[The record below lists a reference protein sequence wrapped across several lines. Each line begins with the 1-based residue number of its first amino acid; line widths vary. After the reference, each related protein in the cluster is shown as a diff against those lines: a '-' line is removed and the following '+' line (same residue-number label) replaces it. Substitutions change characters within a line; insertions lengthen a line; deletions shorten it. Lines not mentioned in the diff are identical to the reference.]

1 MRHDD
6 KLTIKEHRLKM
17 QNLAIVKRLHPAGYL
32 CLVLLCLFSMQS
44 FALYCAN
51 PGGQGSG
58 TISETGNISDTGKVQ
73 YYKPIN
79 GTKATGSTT
88 ITFTASTSLAAND
101 MVLVIQMQGA
111 DINSTQSSSYGNGV
125 SGSPAS
131 GWLNNTNFKAGYYE
145 YATVLSSSGST
156 ITLKQGLVHS
166 YHQAD
171 AGTQGKRRYQVIRVP
186 QYTSLTLS
194 GNLTSKAWDGDTG
207 GVLPLDVA
215 NTLDFNGH
223 SITMAA
229 KGFRGGGGRNH
240 TGRSGL
246 SNADFRQPSRNNNNG
261 AHGSKGEGIAGTPRY
276 TWDGTSSGRQ
286 DNTTEGYPNGSYAMG
301 APANAGG
308 GGTDG
313 MPSTNEENA
322 GGGGGGNGGAGGRG
336 GNSWRT
342 NLPTG
347 GWGGAAF
354 PAAPNRIVM
363 GGGGGAGTMNNYD
376 QSGVYP
382 HGGVGGGIVLIRA
395 GSITGTGTINA
406 NGGGGPIPANDGA
419 GGGGA
424 GGSVVVIANSQTGSL
439 TINAK
444 GGNGGNVN
452 FGDPHGPGGG
462 GGGGVVFTNSA
473 VSALVNTSQG
483 QSGRAGNG
491 TTQWPYQYFGATPSG
506 GASGNSIP
514 NASPEAID
522 GTDPGSNCYLYQ
534 SDLVIE
540 KVRNSGSMQA
550 GGVANFLITV
560 TNNGPDATVATIQV
574 TDVLDSRFTYVGFSG
589 TGWTCS
595 ATGQVVSCLHT
606 GVLANQASS
615 QVIIQTQIAAVATRQ
630 TIFNTA
636 SVALAVGSS
645 NNSDPI
651 IANNSATLEDTIY
664 GATESGNKF
673 MYLYPTSTTVGT
685 LDRSVPTVAATQNM
699 GTGSEPNNRLMTL
712 SLTPFLS
719 GNLSLNA
726 EDILVKVCMKPS
738 NTGNQRL
745 RQVSASLYQGST
757 QIGSTNTV
765 AFSNHNYLFYIFALP
780 LNSAVTV
787 NSGTAL
793 SLRLQNVSN
802 DTSDTVTISNNA
814 DGTDCLGEGP
824 SRVEV
829 ETSTVINV
837 SSVKVFNQPHPA
849 GIEVSRVLEGSTVY
863 VRSVVT
869 DPFGHAD
876 INNNSIVDVMNG
888 TSVLAGNFA
897 QTAVLS
903 ATGNTKTFEY
913 AVVLPTVPSL
923 GQYDLRV
930 TANEGTEGTIRHR
943 AAAAIELTS
952 DPALTVNK
960 QVDKSEVSPGEEVR
974 YSLQVNNSSLS
985 TVGDAYQITVVDVLP
1000 EFTSLKIQAPIVEYT
1015 DGGLSPFIN
1024 SGLTVANIEYSNDGG
1039 ATWVYTPVSEAG
1051 GAPVGFDALVQ
1062 QIRIR
1067 FNGKM
1072 VPNTAFK
1079 LEYSLRLD

>member
-1 MRHDD
+1 MR
-6 KLTIKEHRLKM
+6 
-17 QNLAIVKRLHPAGYL
+17 NLAIYKRLKAASYL
-32 CLVLLCLFSMQS
+32 GLSLLCLFSMPS

-58 TISETGNISDTGKVQ
+58 TITETGDITGNTKVQ
-73 YYKPIN
+73 YYQPVN
-79 GTKATGSTT
+79 GTKAVGSTT
-88 ITFTASTSLAAND
+88 ITFTAVPSLAAND

-131 GWLNNTNFKAGYYE
+131 GWLNDTNFKAGHYE
-145 YATVLSSSGST
+145 YATVLSRSNRT
-156 ITLKQGLVHS
+156 ITLKQGLVRS

-171 AGTQGKRRYQVIRVP
+171 ATSTEGKRRYQVIRVP
-186 QYTSLTLS
+186 QYTNLTLS
-194 GNLTSKAWDGDTG
+194 GNLTGKAWDGNTG

-215 NTLDFNGH
+215 NTLNFAGH
-223 SITMAA
+223 TIEMNS
-229 KGFRGGGGRNH
+229 KGFRGGGGVNH
-240 TGRSGL
+240 TGASSGL
-246 SNADFRQPSRNNNNG
+246 TNTDYRVNSSNSAG
-261 AHGSKGEGIAGTPRY
+261 YGHGSKGEGIAGTPSY
-276 TWDGTSSGRQ
+276 IWNGITSDRSSTG
-286 DNTTEGYPNGSYAMG
+286 TEGYPNGSYARG
-301 APANAGG
+301 APGNAGG

-313 MPSTNEENA
+313 RPSANDQNS
-322 GGGGGGNGGAGGRG
+322 GGGGGGNGGAGGQG
-336 GNSWRT
+336 GNSWST
-342 NLPTG
+342 NMPTG
-347 GWGGAAF
+347 GYGGAAF

-363 GGGGGAGTMNNYD
+363 GGGGGAGTMNNYGE
-376 QSGVYP
+376 SGVYP

-395 GSITGTGTINA
+395 GRITGTGTINA

-424 GGSVVVIANSQTGSL
+424 GGTVIVIANSQTGSL
-439 TINAK
+439 SINAK
-444 GGNGGNVN
+444 GGNGADVA

-473 VSALVNTSQG
+473 VSGIVDTSQG

-491 TTQWPYQYFGATPSG
+491 TTQWPYQYYGASPSG
-506 GASGNSIP
+506 GASGNTIP
-514 NASPEAID
+514 NMSPEAID

-540 KVRNSGSMQA
+540 KARNSGSMQA

-560 TNNGPDATVATIQV
+560 TNNGPDATVAAIQV
-574 TDVLDSRFTYVGFSG
+574 TDVLDSRFTYTGFSG
-589 TGWTCS
+589 TGWACT
-595 ATGQVVSCLHT
+595 ATGQVVSCTRT
-606 GVLANQASS
+606 GVLANLASS
-615 QVIIQTQIAAVATRQ
+615 QVLIQTQIAAVATRQ

-636 SVALAVGSS
+636 SVALAVGNS

-673 MYLYPTSTTVGT
+673 MYLYPTSTTAGT
-685 LDRSVPTVAATQNM
+685 LRRGVPSAVVRQDM
-699 GTGSEPNNRLMTL
+699 GTGSAPNNRLMTL
-712 SLTPFLS
+712 LLTPALS

-738 NTGNQRL
+738 TTGNQRL
-745 RQVSASLYQGST
+745 RQVSAALYQGST

-814 DGTDCLGEGP
+814 DGTDCLSEGP

-837 SSVKVFNQPHPA
+837 NSVKVFNQPHPA

-952 DPALTVNK
+952 DPALA
-960 QVDKSEVSPGEEVR
+960 VDKQADKSAVSPGEEVQ
-974 YSLQVNNSSLS
+974 YTLTINNSTVT
-985 TVGDAYQITVVDVLP
+985 TVGDAYQIVVIDKLP
-1000 EFTSLKIQAPIVEYT
+1000 EFTSLKLGTPSVLFT
-1015 DGGLSPFIN
+1015 DGASPFIN
-1024 SGLTVANIEYSNDGG
+1024 SGLTVASTQYSDDAG
-1039 ATWVYTPVSEAG
+1039 ATWAYTPTSEAG
-1051 GAPVGFDALVQ
+1051 GAIVGFDAKVQ
-1062 QIRIR
+1062 QIRIV
-1067 FNGKM
+1067 FHGEMK
-1072 VPNTAFK
+1072 PNTAFR
-1079 LEYSLRLD
+1079 LQYTLRLD